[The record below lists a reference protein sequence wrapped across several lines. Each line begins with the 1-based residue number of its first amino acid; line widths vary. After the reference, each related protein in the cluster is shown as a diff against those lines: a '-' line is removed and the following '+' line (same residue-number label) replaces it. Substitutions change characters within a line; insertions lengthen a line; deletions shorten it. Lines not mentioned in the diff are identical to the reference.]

1 MKQEIKKIFS
11 FLRWR
16 IIAVRYFTLLLNLKV
31 KNILKKPKFLN
42 KINDLEKFGYIQNLD
57 MDEVLVNEI
66 LLFYDKKIKNI
77 KRISNKQPFVNIM
90 SDDSLVSS
98 NPLIKY
104 AFSDNVLGKA
114 NEYFDGKVSLGGIQ
128 LLYSFPNANG
138 GEFKQSQSWHK
149 DFGDSKSFHSI
160 TYLNDIFDQESGP
173 FTFVDKINSKKIS
186 WSPFLRRIPDLKF
199 EKELGSNEI
208 IKFYGKAGSSILVDP
223 SSCYHYGSRG
233 SKARL
238 ALFISFNSNI
248 PFTSGDIFTNKNAK
262 KIRIIAKKV
271 RPEINADF
279 FDYLIRL

>member
-1 MKQEIKKIFS
+1 MKQEIKEIFS

-16 IIAVRYFTLLLNLKV
+16 IIAVRYFTLLLNLKL
-31 KNILKKPKFLN
+31 KNILIKPNFLY
-42 KINDLEKFGYIQNLD
+42 KINDLEKFGYIQNQD

-66 LLFYDKKIKNI
+66 RLFYNKQIKNI
-77 KRISNKQPFVNIM
+77 KRKNNNQPFVNIM
-90 SDDSLVSS
+90 SDVSLVSS

-128 LLYSFPNANG
+128 LLYSFPNAK
-138 GEFKQSQSWHK
+138 GEVKQSQSWHK

-160 TYLNDIFDQESGP
+160 TYLNDVFDEESGP

-248 PFTSGDIFTNKNAK
+248 PFTSGDIFTKKNAK
-262 KIRIIAKKV
+262 KIRTIAKKV
-271 RPEINADF
+271 RPDINADF
-279 FDYLIRL
+279 FDHLIRL